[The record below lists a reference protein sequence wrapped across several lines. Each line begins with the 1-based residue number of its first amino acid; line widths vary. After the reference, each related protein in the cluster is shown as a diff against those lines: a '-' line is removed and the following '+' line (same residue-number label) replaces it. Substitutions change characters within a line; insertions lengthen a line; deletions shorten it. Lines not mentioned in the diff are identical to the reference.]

1 MRYNKNKI
9 EILGNYGSP
18 KSTVKDQ
25 EGSIENTS
33 AVIQNSICSK
43 KHETHTGR
51 GKNTKVYNKYKING
65 LEAAKVL

>member
-1 MRYNKNKI
+1 MKYNKNKI
-9 EILGNYGSP
+9 EVLRIYSSH

-33 AVIQNSICSK
+33 TVIQNSICSK

-51 GKNTKVYNKYKING
+51 GKNTKVYNK
-65 LEAAKVL
+65 